1 MDRWFESKLSQLGKL
16 DYYKKPEK
24 YRGLKL
30 DANENLALKK
40 DFIKKIAIK
49 AAEKEDLRQENIHY
63 NKLMTFIYSFQNIL
77 K

>member
-1 MDRWFESKLSQLGKL
+1 MDKWFETKLSEIGKL

-24 YRGLKL
+24 NKGLKL

-40 DFIKKIAIK
+40 EFIKKIAIK
-49 AAEKEDLRQENIHY
+49 AAEREDLREYPLI
-63 NKLMTFIYSFQNIL
+63 KLMIFIYSFQNIL